1 MLISLE
7 VSAGCKENEKITPTQ
22 RSVIITEIILFVLVI
37 LIICLKGVFFM
48 LFVLLIIFVFISFV
62 LYCALRVSTEYDEWV
77 DDEEQEKFVKETNS
91 PDSH

>member
-1 MLISLE
+1 
-7 VSAGCKENEKITPTQ
+7 
-22 RSVIITEIILFVLVI
+22 
-37 LIICLKGVFFM
+37 M

-77 DDEEQEKFVKETNS
+77 DDEEQERFIKEINF